1 MATYAIGDLHGCYA
15 EFEALL
21 ARLDFSPSRD
31 HLWLTG
37 DLVNRGPDS
46 LGCLRRSVALDG
58 AANVVLG
65 NHDLHLLA
73 VARGH
78 GKLKRHDT
86 LTEILEALDRTE
98 MLEWLR
104 RQPLMV
110 VDGKHGAVE
119 TGAVD
124 RASIDRDYVMTHAGL
139 PPQWS
144 IAQASELAAEAEA
157 VLGGDDVDD
166 FLSVMY
172 GNLPA
177 RFTPELTGE
186 DRIRA
191 IINVFT
197 RMRFI
202 AADGTLDFAAKEGLD
217 SAPAG
222 YAPWFTYSRDEYP
235 CEKTRAED
243 RTTLIFGHWAALEG
257 HTPDARVDVEA
268 LDTGCVWGG
277 SLTALDLGSG
287 ERIEEPSRR
296 GDR

>member
-1 MATYAIGDLHGCYA
+1 MATYAIGDLHGCYV

-58 AANVVLG
+58 AASVVLG

-86 LTEILEALDRTE
+86 LTEILEAPDRIE

-110 VDGKHGAVE
+110 VDDGKRGAVNK
-119 TGAVD
+119 A
-124 RASIDRDYVMTHAGL
+124 YVMTHAGL

-144 IAQASELAAEAEA
+144 IARASELAAEAEA
-157 VLGGDDVDD
+157 VLRSDNVDD
-166 FLSVMY
+166 FLRVMY

-202 AADGTLDFAAKEGLD
+202 APT
-217 SAPAG
+217 
-222 YAPWFTYSRDEYP
+222 
-235 CEKTRAED
+235 
-243 RTTLIFGHWAALEG
+243 
-257 HTPDARVDVEA
+257 ARW
-268 LDTGCVWGG
+268 T
-277 SLTALDLGSG
+277 S
-287 ERIEEPSRR
+287 PPRR
-296 GDR
+296 GSTAPRRATRPGSPIRVTSIRVPRTDPR